1 MGSGYVLIRFV
12 DFLNAHVSPVRVLVL
27 RALPAYLPFT
37 SNLYVLAVRS
47 PHPISLA
54 FIPLIPRWGSSFAC
68 W

>member
-12 DFLNAHVSPVRVLVL
+12 NFLNAHVSPVRVLVL

-37 SNLYVLAVRS
+37 SNLHVLGVRS

-54 FIPLIPRWGSSFAC
+54 FIPLVPRWGSSFTC